1 IEARISAVAD
11 VFDALTSRRSYK
23 AAWSNEQAFALLRQ
37 MSNSK
42 LDRDCVEALI
52 NNAGKVLEIQQRFR
66 DNDLI

>member
-1 IEARISAVAD
+1 MK
-11 VFDALTSRRSYK
+11 FLTSRRSYK
-23 AAWSNEQAFALLRQ
+23 TPWSNEEAFAMLQQ

-52 NNAGKVLEIQQRFR
+52 NNVDKVLEVQQRFR